1 MILWKFQISN
11 IVTTQEV
18 YVPQKGY
25 KKKGAGGQINLKYLK
40 TRVFWGFL
48 EKYPKIKI
56 FRKTPKKKGSR
67 AKNQKS
73 TSNISL
79 QTFLEKNPKMEI
91 FQEKTLKNRG
101 RGAKI

>member
-25 KKKGAGGQINLKYLK
+25 KTKGAGGQINLKYLK

-56 FRKTPKKKGSR
+56 FRKTPKKKGVEGQKPKIHLKYLITNLFGEKS
-67 AKNQKS
+67 KNGNFS
-73 TSNISL
+73 G
-79 QTFLEKNPKMEI
+79 KNPK
-91 FQEKTLKNRG
+91 K
-101 RGAKI
+101 